1 MRSDF
6 LTAHLASSKWA
17 VCPSYASAVF
27 EAINNGALEAKA
39 EPFRGDISSVMAYE
53 KISNVAVITVRGAM
67 DTRLAEMNAMC
78 GGVANYEAI
87 NQMVDK
93 AEADTSIDT
102 ILYRVDSN
110 GGNVAGA
117 EVTANKINGSKKR
130 TAVLYENAGYSAAIM
145 VFAGVKERYASSK
158 LTGLGSIGVITGY
171 KKEDDGKIELI
182 RSSNAPNKVCD
193 PNNKDCRSKIQAS
206 VDEAEYEFISRVASY
221 TGWSMQEVI
230 ANFDNGGTISAA
242 KALQIGFISQI
253 ADYDTILAS
262 LITKK
267 GDRSMDESLELKIG
281 AFDFSAQ
288 YAAVIQENAQLK
300 ATMDAMIGVA
310 VMSQNL
316 PTDSFKAAMEF
327 ARNGDIKGA
336 HETIV
341 SAKAS
346 NGSTGQR
353 EMFGE
358 EEKPPTVKVDYQK
371 IAQERG
377 YIC

>member
-353 EMFGE
+353 EMFGK

>member
-267 GDRSMDESLELKIG
+267 GDRSMDESLEPKIG

-316 PTDSFKAAMEF
+316 PTDSFKAAIEF

-341 SAKAS
+341 TAKAS
-346 NGSTGQR
+346 HGATGQK
-353 EMFGE
+353 EMFGKATQPE
-358 EEKPPTVKVDYQK
+358 TVKVDYQK